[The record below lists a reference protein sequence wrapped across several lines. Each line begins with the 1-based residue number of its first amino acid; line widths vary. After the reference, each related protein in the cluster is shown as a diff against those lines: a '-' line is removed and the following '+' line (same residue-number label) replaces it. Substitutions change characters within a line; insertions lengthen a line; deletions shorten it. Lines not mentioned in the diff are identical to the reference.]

1 MLATHDRPDRLERQ
15 LAALRAQTLDP
26 SEYELIVVD
35 DASGPATI
43 EVLERA
49 RAAPNPPELRVIRRE
64 QSNGPAGAR
73 NAGWR
78 AARAPLVAF
87 TDDDCE
93 ATPGW
98 LEALTRAAETNP
110 GAFVQGPTLPHP
122 GDSDPALGFKH
133 TLSVTRL
140 GPWFETANMLYPREL
155 LEQAG
160 GFDEESFSRPGGED
174 TDLAW
179 KAFATGA
186 HAIWEPD
193 ALTHHAVEEVGW
205 RGNLRKAWNWDE
217 TMLCFKRH
225 PGLRR
230 ELHARMFW
238 TGAHLRL
245 VVALVAASPWLP
257 RPLRALL
264 LIPYARRLYAGRQTP
279 RLAPFRLALDV
290 VEMIA
295 CARGALRYRVL
306 VL

>member
-1 MLATHDRPDRLERQ
+1 
-15 LAALRAQTLDP
+15 
-26 SEYELIVVD
+26 
-35 DASGPATI
+35 
-43 EVLERA
+43 
-49 RAAPNPPELRVIRRE
+49 VIRRAH
-64 QSNGPAGAR
+64 STGPAAAR

-78 AARAPLVAF
+78 ATRAPLIAF

-93 ATPGW
+93 ADPGW
-98 LEALTRAAETNP
+98 LSRLVQMAQANP
-110 GAFVQGPTLPHP
+110 GAVVQGQTLPNP
-122 GDSDPALGFKH
+122 NDQSASGPFSH
-133 TLSVTRL
+133 TLSNQRL
-140 GPWFETANMLYPREL
+140 GPWFETANVLYPKAL
-155 LEQAG
+155 LEALG
-160 GFDEESFSRPGGED
+160 GFDERAFSGPGGED

-179 KAFATGA
+179 RAMDAGA
-186 HAIWEPD
+186 RAVWEPE
-193 ALTHHAVEEVGW
+193 AIVYHAVSEVGW
-205 RGNLRKAWNWDE
+205 RGLLRRAWHWDE